1 MKAFGREPGGAA
13 AAAAAVLFV
22 VLAAGAAAAGR
33 GGLGNGSG
41 DGSGPQVAEKIVLDP
56 SPASREIE
64 PLLARLWASRF
75 FRQNDAVRLEIINNR
90 YAFFG
95 PGSPV
100 PPKGS
105 KGLGCFS
112 HTPGARDVI
121 FLRKDLFSH
130 FEVGMEGT
138 ELYKNVG
145 ERVLPVLVH
154 EICHD
159 LWANVLDDR
168 ERAAFAREGEDLIEE
183 YCRAQTDAGQRLF
196 LLRFGDDISDP
207 RCRRSYAEIGDILA
221 ARLSRPLL
229 AHELFPWLAERL
241 FMTKTMIPKPL
252 RKYYSCILA
261 DIPSADAETI
271 R

>member
-1 MKAFGREPGGAA
+1 VAVKKALGSEPGGAVAAVA
-13 AAAAAVLFV
+13 AALL
-22 VLAAGAAAAGR
+22 VLAAVAAAAGR
-33 GGLGNGSG
+33 GSPGSG
-41 DGSGPQVAEKIVLDP
+41 GGPQTAEKIVLDP
-56 SPASREIE
+56 SPASRAIE
-64 PLLARLWASRF
+64 PLLARLWDSGF
-75 FRQNDAVRLEIINNR
+75 FRHNDAVRLEILNNR

-105 KGLGCFS
+105 RGLGCFS
-112 HTPGARDVI
+112 HTPGARDII
-121 FLRKDLFSH
+121 FLRKNLFSH

-138 ELYKNVG
+138 DLYKDVQ

-159 LWANVLDDR
+159 LWTNVLDDR
-168 ERAAFAREGEDLIEE
+168 ERAAFAREGEELIEE
-183 YCRAQTDAGQRLF
+183 YCRAQTAAGQQLF
-196 LLRFGDDISDP
+196 LLRFGDDISSP
-207 RCRRSYAEIGDILA
+207 RCRRSYAEIEDILT

-229 AHELFPWLAERL
+229 AHEMFPWLAERL

-261 DIPSADAETI
+261 GVLSADAEII